1 MKNTKLLSL
10 ILKETNNLIT
20 SDEYKEAYSLGN
32 SFSRKRKLSFS
43 NTVHFIYSALRK
55 SISSEIDNFIEEHTY
70 LNFPNITKQAF
81 SKARQNISP
90 EAFNELCRLFVEKFY
105 SLKKNLNTWNGFN
118 ILAIDGTSL
127 QVPDTEECGKYFGL
141 SSNQNKTRTAVA
153 TASALYDVLNDIIVD
168 ARITKYKT
176 SERYIAKQHI
186 EVLVNRIPSKNSIV
200 IFDRGYPSYDMFD
213 HLNDKGLL
221 FLMRVSTSFKLVQS
235 IDSDDS
241 ILEYKLKGEIKKVR
255 VLRIKLSE
263 DVTEVLVTNI
273 YDEKITTIEF
283 KELYFLRWG
292 VESKYKELKSSIKIE
307 EFSGTKP
314 IAIEQDF
321 YTSIYL
327 SMISGLIKKDA
338 DASIANANKDK
349 SLNSTYQSNRNFIL
363 GQVFKRI
370 IKLLVKSRL
379 RNKILKSI
387 LEKSIKIRS
396 QVRCNRSCERKRNIQ
411 GKSTI
416 IILNPV
422 FNIKN
427 KYII

>member
-20 SDEYKEAYSLGN
+20 SNEYKEAYSLGN
-32 SFSRKRKLSFS
+32 SFSRSRKLSFS
-43 NTVHFIYSALRK
+43 NTVHFICSALRK
-55 SISSEIDNFIEEHTY
+55 SISSEIDNFIEDYTC

-105 SLKKNLNTWNGFN
+105 SLKKNLTTWNGFN
-118 ILAIDGTSL
+118 ILAVDGTSL
-127 QVPDTEECGKYFGL
+127 QVPDTEECGEYFGL
-141 SSNQNKTRTAVA
+141 SNNQNNTRTAIA

-186 EVLVNRIPSKNSIV
+186 EVLANRIPSKNSIV

-255 VLRIKLSE
+255 VLKIKLSE

-292 VESKYKELKSSIKIE
+292 VESKYKELKSNIKIE

-327 SMISGLIKKDA
+327 SMIASLIKKDA
-338 DASIANANKDK
+338 DAAIANDNKDK
-349 SLNSTYQSNRNFIL
+349 PLNSTYQSNRNFIL

-370 IKLLVKSRL
+370 IKLLVKSRS
-379 RNKILKSI
+379 RNKILESI
-387 LEKSIKIRS
+387 LEKAIKIRS
-396 QVRCNRSCERKRNIQ
+396 QVRCNRSCERKKKHPR
-411 GKSTI
+411 KKHHH
-416 IILNPV
+416 
-422 FNIKN
+422 NIKSC
-427 KYII
+427 I

>member
-43 NTVHFIYSALRK
+43 NTVHFICSALRK

-81 SKARQNISP
+81 SKAKQNISP

-127 QVPDTEECGKYFGL
+127 QVPDTEECGEYFGL

-168 ARITKYKT
+168 AKITKYKT
-176 SERYIAKQHI
+176 SERYMAKQHI

-379 RNKILKSI
+379 RNKILESI

-396 QVRCNRSCERKRNIQ
+396 QVRCNRSCERKKKHPR
-411 GKSTI
+411 KKHHH
-416 IILNPV
+416 
-422 FNIKN
+422 NIKSC
-427 KYII
+427 I

>member
-43 NTVHFIYSALRK
+43 NTVHFICSALRK

-396 QVRCNRSCERKRNIQ
+396 QVRCNRSCERKNKHPR
-411 GKSTI
+411 KKHHH
-416 IILNPV
+416 
-422 FNIKN
+422 NIKSC
-427 KYII
+427 I

>member
-43 NTVHFIYSALRK
+43 NTVHFICSALRK

-81 SKARQNISP
+81 SKAKQNISP

-127 QVPDTEECGKYFGL
+127 QVPDTEECGEYFGL

-168 ARITKYKT
+168 AKITKYKT
-176 SERYIAKQHI
+176 SERYMAKQHI

-338 DASIANANKDK
+338 DASIANSNKDK

-379 RNKILKSI
+379 RNKILESI

-396 QVRCNRSCERKRNIQ
+396 QVRCNRSCERKKKHPR
-411 GKSTI
+411 KKHHH
-416 IILNPV
+416 
-422 FNIKN
+422 NIKSC
-427 KYII
+427 I

>member
-20 SDEYKEAYSLGN
+20 SNEYKEAYSLGN
-32 SFSRKRKLSFS
+32 SFSRSRKLSFS
-43 NTVHFIYSALRK
+43 NTVHFICSALRK
-55 SISSEIDNFIEEHTY
+55 SISSEIDNFIEDYTC

-105 SLKKNLNTWNGFN
+105 SLKKNLTTWNGFN
-118 ILAIDGTSL
+118 ILAVDGTSL
-127 QVPDTEECGKYFGL
+127 QVPDTEECGEYFGL
-141 SSNQNKTRTAVA
+141 SNNQNNTRTAVA

-186 EVLVNRIPSKNSIV
+186 EVLANRIPSKNSIV

-255 VLRIKLSE
+255 VLKIKLSE

-292 VESKYKELKSSIKIE
+292 VESKYKELKSNIKIE

-327 SMISGLIKKDA
+327 SMIASLIKKDA
-338 DASIANANKDK
+338 DAAIANDNKDK
-349 SLNSTYQSNRNFIL
+349 PLNSTYQSNRNFIL

-370 IKLLVKSRL
+370 IKLLVKSRS
-379 RNKILKSI
+379 RNKILESI
-387 LEKSIKIRS
+387 LEKAIKIRS
-396 QVRCNRSCERKRNIQ
+396 QVRCNRSCERKKKHPR
-411 GKSTI
+411 KKHHH
-416 IILNPV
+416 
-422 FNIKN
+422 NIKSC
-427 KYII
+427 I

>member
-43 NTVHFIYSALRK
+43 NTVHFICSALRK

-127 QVPDTEECGKYFGL
+127 QVPDTEECGEYFGL

-273 YDEKITTIEF
+273 YDEKITPMEF

-307 EFSGTKP
+307 EFSGTNP

-379 RNKILKSI
+379 RNKILESI

-396 QVRCNRSCERKRNIQ
+396 QVRCNRSCERKKKHPR
-411 GKSTI
+411 KKHHH
-416 IILNPV
+416 
-422 FNIKN
+422 NIKSC
-427 KYII
+427 I